1 MFPFYDLPQTSI
13 GIFTYGDCN
22 YTIIPQIEEEQL
34 IVRSIYKSGRTLIKS
49 TVLHSYS
56 ATFSAVNI
64 GVVQSMEYELGTRC
78 GNLAIEAEFN
88 QWGDSMYSGN
98 EP

>member
-1 MFPFYDLPQTSI
+1 MFPLYDLPQTSI
-13 GIFTYGDCN
+13 GIFTYGGCN
-22 YTIIPQIEEEQL
+22 YTIIPQIVEQVF
-34 IVRSIYKSGRTLIKS
+34 VRSIYKSGRTLIKS

-64 GVVQSMEYELGTRC
+64 VVVRSMEYELGTRC

-88 QWGDSMYSGN
+88 RWGDGI
-98 EP
+98 